1 MFNFE
6 IPAFNAGQSRK
17 QKKKKGFDDDDDED
31 LEEQEEVSY
40 TRLMKFIE
48 KQHPIDKL
56 TKKSFSVEERVTV
69 KNFNSKICDICNLYM
84 I

>member
-1 MFNFE
+1 MFNFD

-31 LEEQEEVSY
+31 PEDQEEVSY

-48 KQHPIDKL
+48 K
-56 TKKSFSVEERVTV
+56 
-69 KNFNSKICDICNLYM
+69 
-84 I
+84 